1 MLQVQ
6 VQVQV
11 QKHRKRSLRIV
22 VGHKWTIRKSPQ
34 VLLNHK
40 VQGKKN
46 KGKNSSQN
54 SEFS

>member
-6 VQVQV
+6 VQ
-11 QKHRKRSLRIV
+11 KHPKRSLRIV
-22 VGHKWTIRKSPQ
+22 VGHKWKLRKSPQ

-46 KGKNSSQN
+46 KGKISSKL
-54 SEFS
+54 